1 MLQDVRFAA
10 RLLWK
15 DRTFTATAL
24 TTLALCIGG
33 NVAMFSVVQS
43 VLLRPLPVPDADRIL
58 LIYSAYPAA
67 TGAGEDARGAASVP
81 HYLERVRELGDV
93 FEEQALY
100 DNVGFSI
107 GGEGRAERVLGWRVT
122 PSFLRLAG
130 VSPQV
135 GRAFADADGELGNE
149 RKVILSDALWQ
160 RLHAGDPA
168 AVGRDLRIDG
178 RPHEII
184 GVMPAGFVFEDE
196 SVQLWTPLAFTE
208 EQLADTAR
216 HSNSWQM
223 LGRLRPGVSLAQ
235 ARARLEQLAAAE
247 LERFPEFRQVLVDAG
262 YRPVAVPLQEAL
274 VRDIRGTLYLLWG
287 GVLAVLLIGVVNV
300 ANLTLVRANTR
311 LRELAMR
318 HALGAGHGRLVR
330 QLLTESGLLGLAG
343 GALGLGAGAAVL
355 EIVRAAGAGELPRGG
370 EIAIDGVVVAA
381 TLGVALV
388 FGLALG
394 LVPVAGLVAASLQS
408 VLRQETRGGTG
419 GRGVQMFRNGLVVG
433 QIGLACVLLSS
444 ALLLLASFQRI
455 LQIDTGFRTDNLLT
469 AQVALPEARYPSG
482 DDRRAFA
489 ERILQRIRAIPGV
502 TAAGITSSIPFG
514 DDRNNSVIRA
524 VGYEERPGESLVS
537 PSLITIDGGYL
548 DTLGVPLVEGRFFD
562 ERDTADA
569 MRAIIIDER
578 LARRFWPD
586 RSALGGRMYA
596 DIELRD
602 DTVVFTV
609 VGVVAEHTLYGL
621 VDQPEQV
628 GAYFFP
634 HTQLPL
640 ARPTFAIR
648 TAGRPRALVG
658 AVRAT
663 VAGVDAEL
671 PLFFV
676 QTMDELVGARL
687 TSRRTPMLLAL
698 GFAGA
703 ALFLSALGIY
713 GVLAYR
719 VAQRRREFGVRL
731 ALGSSAAGLFRL
743 VLSEGALLV
752 GVGLALGIAGTLAAR
767 RALAAQ
773 LYGIEAGDPLVAA
786 AVVAVLTAVALAACA
801 LPARRATRVDPVRAL
816 SAD

>member
-1 MLQDVRFAA
+1 MLQDVRFAV

-24 TTLALCIGG
+24 MTLALCIGG
-33 NVAMFSVVQS
+33 NVAMFSVVNS
-43 VLLRPLPVPDADRIL
+43 VLLRPLPVPEADRIL

-67 TGAGEDARGAASVP
+67 TGAGEEVRGSASVP

-100 DNVGFSI
+100 DNVGFSV

-122 PSFLRLAG
+122 PSFFRLAG

-149 RKVILSDALWQ
+149 HKVILSHAMWQ
-160 RLHAGDPA
+160 RQHAGDPD
-168 AVGRDLRIDG
+168 AVGGDLRIDG
-178 RPHEII
+178 RPYEIV

-208 EQLADTAR
+208 EQRADTSR

-223 LGRLRPGVSLAQ
+223 LARLRPGVSLAQ
-235 ARARLEQLAAAE
+235 ARARLDQLAAAE

-300 ANLTLVRANTR
+300 ANLTLVRANAR

-318 HALGAGHGRLVR
+318 HALGAGYGRLVR
-330 QLLTESGLLGLAG
+330 QLLTESTLLGLG
-343 GALGLGAGAAVL
+343 GGVLGLGAGAVAL
-355 EIVRAAGAGELPRGG
+355 DLVRAVGGGDLPRGG
-370 EIAIDGVVVAA
+370 EIAVDGMVVAA
-381 TLGVALV
+381 TLGAAIV

-394 LVPVAGLVAASLQS
+394 LVPVAGLAAARLQN

-419 GRGVQMFRNGLVVG
+419 GRGVQIFRNGLVVG
-433 QIGLACVLLSS
+433 QVALACVLLSG

-455 LQIDTGFRTDNLLT
+455 LQIDPGFRTENLLT
-469 AQVALPEARYPSG
+469 AQVALPAARYPSP

-489 ERILQRIRAIPGV
+489 ERILPRIRALPGV
-502 TAAGITSSIPFG
+502 AAAGITSSIPFG

-537 PSLITIDGGYL
+537 PSLIAIDGQYL
-548 DTLGVPLVEGRFFD
+548 DALGVPLVEGRFFD

-586 RSALGGRMYA
+586 RSALGGQMYS

-602 DTVVFTV
+602 DTELFTV

-640 ARPTFAIR
+640 ATPIFAIR
-648 TAGRPRALVG
+648 AEGDPRSLVG
-658 AVRAT
+658 PLRAVVTA
-663 VAGVDAEL
+663 ADAEL

-676 QTMDELVGARL
+676 RSMEELIGAGL
-687 TSRRTPMLLAL
+687 ASRRTPMLLAV

-703 ALFLSALGIY
+703 ALLLSALGIY

-731 ALGSSAAGLFRL
+731 ALGSTAPGLFRL

-752 GVGLALGIAGTLAAR
+752 GIGLALGIAGTLAAR

-773 LYGIEAGDPLVAA
+773 LYEIEAGDPVVAA
-786 AVVAVLTAVALAACA
+786 AVVAVLTLVALAACA
-801 LPARRATRVDPVRAL
+801 LPARRATQVDPVTAL
-816 SAD
+816 SSD

>member
-1 MLQDVRFAA
+1 MLHDVRFAA

-24 TTLALCIGG
+24 LTLALCIGG
-33 NVAMFSVVQS
+33 NVAMFTVVNS
-43 VLLRPLPVPDADRIL
+43 VLLRPLPVVDADRIL

-67 TGAGEDARGAASVP
+67 TGAGEETRGSASVP

-100 DNVGFSI
+100 DNVGFSV

-122 PSFLRLAG
+122 PSFFRLAG

-149 RKVILSDALWQ
+149 HKVILSHAMWQ
-160 RLHAGDPA
+160 RLYAGDPA

-178 RPHEII
+178 RPYEIV
-184 GVMPAGFVFEDE
+184 GVMPAGFAFEDE
-196 SVQLWTPLAFTE
+196 AVQLWTPLAFTE
-208 EQLADTAR
+208 EQRADTSR

-223 LGRLRPGVSLAQ
+223 LGRLRPGATLAQ

-247 LERFPEFRQVLVDAG
+247 LERFPEFRQVLIDAG

-287 GVLAVLLIGVVNV
+287 GVAAVLLIGVVNV

-318 HALGAGHGRLVR
+318 HALGAGQGRLVR
-330 QLLTESGLLGLAG
+330 QLLTESALLGLTG
-343 GALGLGAGAAVL
+343 GVLGLGVGAAAL
-355 EIVRAAGAGELPRGG
+355 DLVRAVGAGELPRGG

-394 LVPVAGLVAASLQS
+394 LVPAAGLAAARLET

-419 GRGVQMFRNGLVVG
+419 GRGVRAFRSALVVG
-433 QIGLACVLLSS
+433 QVALACVLLSS

-455 LQIDTGFRTDNLLT
+455 LAIDPGFRAENLLT
-469 AQVALPEARYPSG
+469 AQVSLPDARYPSG
-482 DDRRAFA
+482 EDRRAFA
-489 ERILQRIRAIPGV
+489 ERILPRIRALPGV
-502 TAAGITSSIPFG
+502 TTAGITSSIPFG
-514 DDRNNSVIRA
+514 NDRNNSVIRA

-537 PSLITIDGGYL
+537 PSLIRIDGDYL
-548 DTLGVPLVEGRFFD
+548 AALGVPLVEGRYFD
-562 ERDTADA
+562 DRDTAES

-640 ARPTFAIR
+640 STPIFAIR
-648 TAGRPRALVG
+648 TEGDPRALVG
-658 AVRAT
+658 AVRAV
-663 VAGVDAEL
+663 VAEADPEL

-676 QTMDELVGARL
+676 QTMEELIGAGL

-703 ALFLSALGIY
+703 ALLLSALGIY

-752 GVGLALGIAGTLAAR
+752 GAGLALGIAGTLAVR

-773 LYGIEAGDPLVAA
+773 LYGIQTGDPLVAA
-786 AVVAVLTAVALAACA
+786 AVVAVLTAVALTACA
-801 LPARRATRVDPVRAL
+801 LPARRATQVDPVRAL
-816 SAD
+816 SSD

>member
-1 MLQDVRFAA
+1 MLRDLRFAA
-10 RLLWK
+10 RVLWRE
-15 DRTFTATAL
+15 RTFTATVLA
-24 TTLALCIGG
+24 TLALCIGG
-33 NVAMFSVVQS
+33 NVAMFTVVQS
-43 VLLRPLPVPDADRIL
+43 VLLRPLPVPDADRIVL
-58 LIYSAYPAA
+58 LYSAYPAA
-67 TGAGEDARGAASVP
+67 TGAGERTRGAASVP
-81 HYLERVRELGDV
+81 HYLERERELGDV
-93 FEEQALY
+93 FEELALY

-130 VSPQV
+130 VSPEI

-149 RKVILSDALWQ
+149 RKVILGHALWQ

-178 RPHEII
+178 RPYEIV

-208 EQLADTAR
+208 EQRADTAR

-223 LGRLRPGVSLAQ
+223 LGRLHPGISLAQ
-235 ARARLEQLAAAE
+235 ARARLDQLAAAE
-247 LERFPEFRQVLVDAG
+247 LDRFPEFRQVLVDAG

-300 ANLTLVRANTR
+300 ANLTLVRANAR

-318 HALGAGHGRLVR
+318 HALGAGHARLVR
-330 QLLTESGLLGLAG
+330 QLLTESCLLGLAG
-343 GALGLGAGAAVL
+343 GVLGLGVGAAAL
-355 EIVRAAGAGELPRGG
+355 DLVRTLGGGELPRGG
-370 EIAIDGVVVAA
+370 EIAIDGIVVAA
-381 TLGVALV
+381 TLGAALV

-394 LVPVAGLVAASLQS
+394 LVPVAGLAASNLQA

-419 GRGVQMFRNGLVVG
+419 GRGVQLFRNALVVG
-433 QIGLACVLLSS
+433 QIALACVLLSS

-455 LQIDTGFRTDNLLT
+455 LGIDPGFRTANLLT

-489 ERILQRIRAIPGV
+489 ERILPRIRSLPGV

-514 DDRNNSVIRA
+514 DDRNNTIIRA

-537 PSLITIDGGYL
+537 PSLITIDGDYL
-548 DTLGVPLVEGRFFD
+548 DALGVPLVEGRYFD
-562 ERDTADA
+562 ERDTPDA
-569 MRAIIIDER
+569 MRAIVIDER
-578 LARRFWPD
+578 LARRFWPEGG
-586 RSALGGRMYA
+586 ALGGRMYS

-602 DTVVFTV
+602 DTEVYTV

-634 HTQLPL
+634 HTQRPL
-640 ARPTFAIR
+640 AMPTFAIR
-648 TAGRPRALVG
+648 TEGDPRPLVG
-658 AVRAT
+658 AVRAA
-663 VAGVDAEL
+663 VAAADPEL

-676 QTMDELVGARL
+676 QTMEELIGARL
-687 TSRRTPMLLAL
+687 TSRRTPMTLAL

-703 ALFLSALGIY
+703 ALLLSALGIY

-767 RALAAQ
+767 SALAAQ
-773 LYGIEAGDPLVAA
+773 LYGIEAGDPAVAA
-786 AVVAVLTAVALAACA
+786 AVVAVLTVVALAACA
-801 LPARRATRVDPVRAL
+801 LPARRATQVDPARVL
-816 SAD
+816 SSD

>member
-1 MLQDVRFAA
+1 MLQDLRLAA
-10 RLLWK
+10 RLLSK
-15 DRTFTATAL
+15 DRTFTATVL
-24 TTLALCIGG
+24 LTLALCIGG

-43 VLLRPLPVPDADRIL
+43 VLLRPLPLPEADRIL
-58 LIYSAYPAA
+58 LLYSAYPAA
-67 TGAGEDARGAASVP
+67 TGAGPDTRGSASVP
-81 HYLERVRELGDV
+81 HYLERLRELGDV

-100 DNVGFSI
+100 DNAGFSV

-122 PSFLRLAG
+122 PSFFRLAR
-130 VSPQV
+130 VAPQI
-135 GRAFADADGELGNE
+135 GRPFADAEAELGNE
-149 RKVILSDALWQ
+149 RKVILGHALWQ
-160 RLHAGDPA
+160 RLHGGDPA

-178 RPHEII
+178 RPHEIV

-196 SVQLWTPLAFTE
+196 EVQLWTPLAFTE
-208 EQLADTAR
+208 EQRADTAR

-223 LGRLRPGVSLAQ
+223 LARLRPGVSLAQ
-235 ARARLEQLAAAE
+235 ARARLDQLAAAE

-262 YRPVAVPLQEAL
+262 YRPVAVPLQEVL
-274 VRDIRGTLYLLWG
+274 VRDVRGTLYLLWG
-287 GVLAVLLIGVVNV
+287 GVAAVLLIGVVNV
-300 ANLTLVRANTR
+300 ANLTLVRANAR

-330 QLLTESGLLGLAG
+330 QLLTESSLLGLAG
-343 GALGLGAGAAVL
+343 GALGLGAGVAAL
-355 EIVRAAGAGELPRGG
+355 DLVRAIGAGELPRGG

-388 FGLALG
+388 LGLGLGLAPVIG
-394 LVPVAGLVAASLQS
+394 LAAADLKA

-419 GRGVQMFRNGLVVG
+419 GRGVRMYRSALVVG
-433 QIGLACVLLSS
+433 QVAMACVLLSS

-455 LQIDTGFRTDNLLT
+455 LQIDPGFRTENLLT

-489 ERILQRIRAIPGV
+489 ERILPRIRALPGV

-514 DDRNNSVIRA
+514 DERNNTVVRA

-537 PSLITIDGGYL
+537 PSLLAIDGEYL
-548 DTLGVPLVEGRFFD
+548 DALGVPLVEGRFFD
-562 ERDTADA
+562 DRDAPDA
-569 MRAIIIDER
+569 MRAIIVDER

-586 RSALGGRMYA
+586 RSALGGEMYN

-602 DTVVFTV
+602 DTEVYTV

-621 VDQPEQV
+621 IDQPEQV

-634 HTQLPL
+634 HTQRPL
-640 ARPTFAIR
+640 AMPIFAIR
-648 TAGRPRALVG
+648 TAGDPRVLIG
-658 AVRAT
+658 AVRAA
-663 VAGVDAEL
+663 VAAADPEL

-676 QTMDELVGARL
+676 RTMEELVGAGL

-703 ALFLSALGIY
+703 ALLLSALGIY

-719 VAQRRREFGVRL
+719 VAQRRREFGIRL
-731 ALGSSAAGLFRL
+731 ALGSSAAGVFRL

-752 GVGLALGIAGTLAAR
+752 AMGLALGVAGTLAAR

-773 LYGIEAGDPLVAA
+773 LYGVEAGDPAVAA
-786 AVVAVLTAVALAACA
+786 AVVAILSLVALAACA
-801 LPARRATRVDPVRAL
+801 LPARRATEVDPVQAL